1 MTIKSIIL
9 PDLCGYD
16 KLCLTLKEK
25 SSLRFF
31 ENGVLR
37 KIDGPNT
44 GTRYRR
50 KLHDEKMQDFV
61 SPNNIGM
68 IKSRIL
74 KWGGARDTCE
84 GEKFIQ
90 AFDVNR

>member
-1 MTIKSIIL
+1 MIIKSTIL

-16 KLCLTLKEK
+16 ILCLTLKEE

-37 KIDGPNT
+37 KIDGSNT
-44 GTRYRR
+44 VTGNKR
-50 KLHDEKMQDFV
+50 KLHDKGFQDCV
-61 SPNNIGM
+61 SPNTFGL

-74 KWGGARDTCE
+74 
-84 GEKFIQ
+84 
-90 AFDVNR
+90 